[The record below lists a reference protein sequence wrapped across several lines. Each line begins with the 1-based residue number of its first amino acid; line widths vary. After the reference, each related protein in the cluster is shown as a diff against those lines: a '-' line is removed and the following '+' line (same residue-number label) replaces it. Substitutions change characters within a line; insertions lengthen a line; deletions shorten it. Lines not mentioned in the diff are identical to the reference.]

1 MEKARKTF
9 DWFKYGVKDIRT
21 ANLEAPE
28 FSNLTHIA
36 QNGKNEKEYDELARK
51 TQETRR
57 QKQLEAIESYKLKNE
72 TSTPSKNIDKER

>member
-1 MEKARKTF
+1 MKACGY
-9 DWFKYGVKDIRT
+9 D
-21 ANLEAPE
+21 
-28 FSNLTHIA
+28 
-36 QNGKNEKEYDELARK
+36 KEYDELVRK